1 MNGKI
6 AILYVA
12 GVLATT
18 LAVQP
23 VLAQSNLLDQSPLP
37 SSRILNRFGLEQAW
51 WGQAVLNS
59 SRDKIRHI
67 AIDERSVIVVSTSGM
82 VTSFDAENGH
92 KMWVT
97 RIGRKDQI
105 SFMPVMNEKQVLI
118 AAGMKLYALDRLKGG
133 INWEIDLPQVPST
146 APSADDDRVYV
157 GTLDGSV
164 YAFNLKTIESL
175 YQERLLP
182 EYSLSTQAWR
192 YKAGQKI
199 TSPPVVTP
207 LSVSFAS
214 LDHSLYSVGPRTRNL
229 RFQFETDAP
238 ITAPL
243 VKQGEYIYV
252 ASEDYNFYCLNANN
266 GKVQWSF
273 LSGLPIRKSPYVIN
287 DRIYIMPDAG
297 GIISLKAA
305 TGRHAWRGPQLKAVN
320 FLAATRQQIMATDQI
335 GNVLLLNPEDGEVI
349 GMLPL
354 ISFNVKPSNAS
365 TDRLFLAKQ
374 TGLIVMIRQQG
385 SDFPTYYKY
394 PERRPILPELYDPEK
409 EKPAGEDSAK
419 PESDSEAENK

>member
-1 MNGKI
+1 
-6 AILYVA
+6 
-12 GVLATT
+12 
-18 LAVQP
+18 VQP
-23 VLAQSNLLDQSPLP
+23 VFAQSNLLNESPLP

-59 SRDKIRHI
+59 NRDKIRHI
-67 AIDERSVIVVSTSGM
+67 AIDERSVIIVSTSGI
-82 VTSFDAENGH
+82 VTSFDAENGQ

-118 AAGMKLYALDRLKGG
+118 AAGVKLFALDRLLGG
-133 INWEIDLPQVPST
+133 VDWEIDLPQVPST
-146 APSADDDRVYV
+146 APSADNDRVYV

-164 YAFNLKTIESL
+164 YAFNLKIIENL

-182 EYSLSTQAWR
+182 EYSLSTQEWR
-192 YKAGQKI
+192 YKAGKKI
-199 TSPPVVTP
+199 TSPPIVTP

-229 RFQFETDAP
+229 RFQFETDAA
-238 ITAPL
+238 ISAPL
-243 VKQGEYIYV
+243 VKQGEFIYV
-252 ASEDYNFYCLNANN
+252 ASEDFNFYCLNANN

-305 TGRHAWRGPQLKAVN
+305 TGRHAWRGAQLKAMN
-320 FLAATRQQIMATDQI
+320 FLAATRHQIMTTDQI
-335 GNVLLLNPEDGEVI
+335 GNVLLLNPDDGDVI
-349 GMLPL
+349 GRLPL
-354 ISFNVKPSNAS
+354 ISFNVKPSNS
-365 TDRLFLAKQ
+365 VTDRLFLAKQ
-374 TGLIVMIRQQG
+374 TGLIVMIREQG
-385 SDFPTYYKY
+385 SNFPTYYKY
-394 PERRPILPELYDPEK
+394 PERRPILPELYDPKK
-409 EKPAGEDSAK
+409 EKPA
-419 PESDSEAENK
+419 ESDSPKPEADPKTDNK